1 MKAIFLPVEKGVRNM
16 NREKTRMNS
25 VIINEN

>member
-16 NREKTRMNS
+16 KREKTRANS